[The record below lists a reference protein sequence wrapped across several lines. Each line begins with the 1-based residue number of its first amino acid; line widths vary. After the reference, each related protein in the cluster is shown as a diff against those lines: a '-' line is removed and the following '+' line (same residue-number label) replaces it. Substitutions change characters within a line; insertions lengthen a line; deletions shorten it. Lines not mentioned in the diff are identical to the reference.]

1 MPQDKIYSR
10 YAQEGF
16 QHINQGITIFDE
28 NLKLVYWNDRF
39 LELLEFPND
48 LAHQG
53 ADFGSFIRHNAE
65 AGEYGPG
72 DVDAQV
78 AERVAAAER
87 FEKHLIERER
97 PDGTV
102 IEISGS
108 PLPNGGF
115 VTIYTDITV
124 QKNRERE
131 LEKQAAERTKELA
144 KSEARLQLIASE
156 VPAGIA
162 HVDQD
167 MNILF
172 ANRKFARAYGLTPDE
187 IVGKNCVEVL
197 HPQTLAESKKYFEP
211 ARQGKIVDFE
221 MRVQMPKD
229 KVRDVRTFLRPE
241 RVPKGEFASFYIV
254 SVDVTRNKAA
264 TSALLSSQKMDAVGR
279 LSSGISHDFNNLL
292 TIILGNLVPME
303 EQLSDDELRDEFLIP
318 AISAARRGSSLTE
331 RLLNLA
337 REKPINPK
345 PVLADDS
352 LTGLMELLRS
362 SIPENIDIE
371 LDLNADRKS
380 ILVDLSELETAILNI
395 VVNARDAIE
404 GSGSIQITTE
414 SYELTDDESDVLR
427 LPMGEYLKIT
437 VRDTGAGMSPIET
450 EQVFEPFHT
459 TKADA
464 GGSGLGL
471 AMVYSFVRQSNGAI
485 WVDSAK
491 GQGTTFSIILPTT
504 QETPLASDTSN
515 TVVHRIEAE
524 KKPLVLLVEDDEE
537 VRRVVRRQLTDIG
550 YSTLEAENAES
561 ALDLLEVVEDLT
573 AVVSD
578 VIMPGKHDGTALAN
592 IVAEKYPD
600 ISVVLMSGNLDRA
613 DHLKK
618 APCDTPLL
626 RKPFSNS
633 DLAAALAG
641 DLPPFLD
648 DVQAASAK
656 AVR

>member
-1 MPQDKIYSR
+1 MPEDKIHSR

-39 LELLEFPND
+39 LELLEFPTN
-48 LAHQG
+48 LAFQG
-53 ADFGSFIRHNAE
+53 AEFGSFIRHNAE

-72 DVDAQV
+72 DVDVLV
-78 AERVAAAER
+78 AERVTAAER

-97 PDGTV
+97 PDGSI

-124 QKNRERE
+124 KKMRERK
-131 LEKQAAERTKELA
+131 LEEKAAERTKALA

-172 ANRKFARAYGLTPDE
+172 ANRKFARAYGLTTDE
-187 IVGKNCVEVL
+187 IVGKNCDEVL

-221 MRVQMPKD
+221 MKVQMPKD
-229 KVRDVRTFLRPE
+229 RVRDVRTFLRPE
-241 RVPKGEFASFYIV
+241 RVPKGQIASFYIV

-264 TSALLSSQKMDAVGR
+264 TSALLSSQKMDALGR

-303 EQLSDDELRDEFLIP
+303 EQIKNDALRDEFLIP

-352 LTGLMELLRS
+352 LTGLIELLRS

-371 LDLNADRKS
+371 LDLNTDRKS
-380 ILVDLSELETAILNI
+380 ILVDTSELETAILNI

-404 GSGSIQITTE
+404 GSGLIHISTQMYDL
-414 SYELTDDESDVLR
+414 SDDEADVLR
-427 LPMGEYLKIT
+427 LPAGDYLKISI
-437 VRDTGAGMSPIET
+437 RDTGTGMSAVET

-459 TKADA
+459 TKAES

-485 WVDSAK
+485 WVDSEK
-491 GQGTTFSIILPTT
+491 GKGTTFSILLPTT
-504 QETPLASDTSN
+504 SEMPLSSKKSDN
-515 TVVHRIEAE
+515 VIHRIEAE
-524 KKPLVLLVEDDEE
+524 QKPLVLLVEDDNE

-550 YSTLEAENAES
+550 YSTIEAETADS
-561 ALDLLEVVEDLT
+561 ALELLEVLEDVHT
-573 AVVSD
+573 VVSD
-578 VIMPGKHDGTALAN
+578 VIMPGEYDGTQLAN
-592 IVAEKYPD
+592 IVSEKYPK
-600 ISVVLMSGNLDRA
+600 ISVVLMSGNLDKA

-633 DLAAALAG
+633 ELSAALSGEFVSDQSNGASI
-641 DLPPFLD
+641 
-648 DVQAASAK
+648 SAK